1 MDTASAES
9 RPNLYF
15 RDYRLENVY
24 LRTTESQRSEILAL
38 YHNEGAG
45 IQGADAER
53 SSHEAVY
60 LVRGPSR
67 ELAGVSTVAL
77 VRIKGGLR
85 FYSNSMFIRK
95 RDRVPFLML
104 AVLNATRDFLRN
116 FKHPVMQPVGML
128 IVNEN
133 PKLMRPGARR
143 AFVRNGYKYWGQ
155 TATGEDVWVTEFGKP
170 DTPGLTSP
178 PVASTTL
185 RIEGC

>member
-1 MDTASAES
+1 MSTVSAES

-15 RDYRLENVY
+15 RDYLLESVY
-24 LRTTESQRSEILAL
+24 LRTSEAQRAEILTL
-38 YHNEGAG
+38 YRNAGAG

-60 LVRGPSR
+60 LIRAPSG

-77 VRIKGGLR
+77 VRVKGGLR
-85 FYSNSMFIRK
+85 FYSSSLFIRP
-95 RDRVPFLML
+95 RDRVPFLMV

-133 PKLMRPGARR
+133 PKLMRPGIRR

-155 TATGEDVWVTEFGKP
+155 SAAGEDVWVAEFAMP
-170 DTPGLTSP
+170 DTAGVSLPSVDPTMLGN
-178 PVASTTL
+178 
-185 RIEGC
+185 EGC